1 MEIKDQIL
9 KDYKSAKSF
18 KSEYE
23 NGWLEAYRQYLSA
36 SEPRYFPDG
45 QTKRSSVFVPYAF
58 SNVEGVV
65 ARIADIIIP
74 SNDWFD
80 VTGFDGKDRKE
91 AEKMYKLLQYGFDKS
106 FIIDKIHDFLKLWA
120 IFGFAVAKVDWSRN
134 KKKVVKFNKQVIE
147 GIQTDLVIPESQEV
161 EDNFPGFEVISP
173 FNIFID
179 PAATCIDN
187 ARYVI
192 HETEIKVSEL
202 RANSEGEDP
211 IFLPEGVAS
220 VLDDLGEYRDSDLVR
235 ILEYWTDVKVCVM
248 TCSDGEEAQSNI
260 DEMHSYRGS
269 SQSEYKGTKHV
280 GQHILREEEN
290 PFLHGRKPFVGDSYT
305 RLPNQVY
312 GIGVVEP
319 NQRLQETLNT
329 MVNMII
335 DNWNQGINRRYVYSR
350 DADIDL
356 NDLNNFNVPGG
367 LVGVYGDATKAVNP
381 LPSFV
386 PAPGDYGILDLI
398 KSMIALSSGMD
409 DFYARGQ
416 GSARSN
422 RTAAGIQQVI
432 DQMGFRFKDLIKNLE
447 QRVLKQIIDM
457 NVVLWQQFIADNEPI
472 EVRITGQEPMV
483 KVDPVEIYKQFDFVP
498 VAAQNLMNKSVKLQN
513 IAQFTQMF
521 GQSPFVDQYELASSY
536 AQLIDLPPD
545 IVFERPASTLT
556 QDEENLTL
564 LAGQPVPVNM
574 WDNHQQH
581 LQDLQ
586 KAKQS
591 PIGGVLP
598 DEIKQAALMAIQQHE
613 QGHMMAMQQIQQG
626 MISQHA
632 APKAMSTEQQVE
644 SESQKFSDA
653 TAGYAPN
660 ESQAGVSEAGQG
672 SY

>member
-1 MEIKDQIL
+1 METKDQIL
-9 KDYKSAKSF
+9 KDYKAAKSF
-18 KSEYE
+18 KSDYE

-65 ARIADIIIP
+65 ARVADIIIP
-74 SNDWFD
+74 NNDWFD
-80 VTGFDGKDRKE
+80 VTGFDGKDRKD
-91 AEKMYKLLQYGFDKS
+91 AEKMYKLLQYGFAKS

-134 KKKVVKFNKQVIE
+134 KKKVVRFDKQVFE
-147 GIQTDLVIPESQEV
+147 GVESDIIIPEAKEV

-173 FNIFID
+173 FHIFID

-187 ARYVI
+187 ARHVM
-192 HETEIKVSEL
+192 HETELTVKQLKEG
-202 RANSEGEDP
+202 SEGEDP
-211 IFLPEGVAS
+211 IYLPEAVAE
-220 VLDDLGEYRDSDLVR
+220 VLADLGEYRDSDLVR
-235 ILEYWTDVKVCVM
+235 VLEYWTDEKVCVM
-248 TCSDGEEAQSNI
+248 TLGDGGEAQDNI
-260 DEMHSYRGS
+260 DEMHSYRGT
-269 SQSEYKGTKHV
+269 SQSGHKETKKV
-280 GQHILREEEN
+280 GQHLIREEEN

-319 NQRLQETLNT
+319 NQKLQETLNV

-335 DNWNQGINRRYVYSR
+335 DNWNQGVNRRYIYSR

-356 NDLNNFNVPGG
+356 NDFNNFNVPGG
-367 LVGVYGDATKAVNP
+367 LVGVYGDTNKAVTA
-381 LPSFV
+381 LPSFT

-432 DQMGFRFKDLIKNLE
+432 DQMGFRFKDLIKNIE
-447 QRVLKQIIDM
+447 QRVLKQILDM
-457 NVVLWQQFIADNEPI
+457 NVVLWQQFIADNEPV

-483 KVDPVEIYKQFDFVP
+483 KVTPVEIYKQFDFVP

-513 IAQFTQMF
+513 IAQFSQMF
-521 GQSPFVDQYELASSY
+521 GQSPFVDQYELVTSY
-536 AQLIDLPPD
+536 AQLIDLPPG
-545 IVFERPASTLT
+545 IVFEKPASTMT
-556 QDEENLTL
+556 QDEENLIL
-564 LAGQPVPVNM
+564 LSGQGVPVNM

-598 DEIKQAALMAIQQHE
+598 DEIKNAALMAIQQHE

-660 ESQAGVSEAGQG
+660 ESQRGVSEAT
-672 SY
+672 Y

>member
-1 MEIKDQIL
+1 METKDQIK
-9 KDYKSAKSF
+9 KDYNAAKSF

-74 SNDWFD
+74 NNDWFD
-80 VTGFDGKDRKE
+80 VTGFEGKDRKD
-91 AEKMYKLLQYGFDKS
+91 AEKMYKLLQYGFQKS

-134 KKKVVKFNKQVIE
+134 KKKVVKFNKQILE
-147 GIQTDLVIPESQEV
+147 GIESNIIIPEAQEV

-187 ARYVI
+187 ARHI
-192 HETEIKVSEL
+192 MHETELTVKQL
-202 RANSEGEDP
+202 KEGADGDDP
-211 IFLPEGVAS
+211 IFIPERVAE
-220 VLDDLGEYRDSDLVR
+220 VLADLGEVRDSDLVR
-235 ILEYWTDVKVCVM
+235 VLEYWTDDKVCVM
-248 TCSDGEEAQSNI
+248 TLSEGDTAEDKI
-260 DEMHSYRGS
+260 DEMHSYRGA
-269 SQSEYKGTKHV
+269 SQTGNKEVKKVGEYV
-280 GQHILREEEN
+280 IREEEN

-312 GIGVVEP
+312 GVGIVEP
-319 NQRLQETLNT
+319 NQRLQETLNV

-335 DNWNQGINRRYVYSR
+335 DNWNQGVNRRYVYSR

-356 NDLNNFNVPGG
+356 NDFNNFNVPGG

-381 LPSFV
+381 LPSFT

-447 QRVLKQIIDM
+447 QRVLKQILDM
-457 NVVLWQQFIADNEPI
+457 NVVLWQQFIGDNEPVEI
-472 EVRITGQEPMV
+472 RITGQEPMV
-483 KVDPVEIYKQFDFVP
+483 KVSPVEIYKQFDFVP

-513 IAQFTQMF
+513 IAQFSQMF
-521 GQSPFVDQYELASSY
+521 GTSPFVDQYELVNSY
-536 AQLIDLPPD
+536 AQLIDLPPS
-545 IVFERPASTLT
+545 IVFEKPASTMT
-556 QDEENLTL
+556 QDEENLIL
-564 LAGQPVPVNM
+564 LGGQPVPVNM

-598 DEIKQAALMAIQQHE
+598 DEIKNAALMAIQQHE
-613 QGHMMAMQQIQQG
+613 QGHMMAMQQIQAG
-626 MISQHA
+626 MISQHS
-632 APKAMSTEQQVE
+632 APKAMSAEEQVE

-660 ESQAGVSEAGQG
+660 ESQRGVSEG